1 MLSLRFSIDLVPRS
15 NAQAWLRYLRH
26 ATPTLPFRCA
36 TSMQRTHLSSNTA
49 PSLLRLLKAYKPSA
63 QSITVGI
70 VGYPNV
76 GKSSL
81 INSLK
86 RSKVFINPHV
96 SIAYPYMTRW
106 IGMRRCSTAR
116 PHKGSPIDPA
126 RAWNPDSGFPWCGIR

>member
-1 MLSLRFSIDLVPRS
+1 MLTRYPNPDLVPRE

-26 ATPTLPFRCA
+26 TTPTLPFKSA
-36 TSMQRTHLSSNTA
+36 GSHQRSNLSSSTA
-49 PSLLRLLKAYKPSA
+49 PALLRLLKAYKPSS

-86 RSKVFINPHV
+86 RSKVRFHL
-96 SIAYPYMTRW
+96 TRNSQCISYALLAVW
-106 IGMRRCSTAR
+106 
-116 PHKGSPIDPA
+116 
-126 RAWNPDSGFPWCGIR
+126 